1 MGTNLLVFHARD
13 PDDVRAA
20 RVLTFAEIGR
30 RPSAESELVRL
41 CLDLFVRGAEGG
53 RGLHGLCN

>member
-41 CLDLFVRGAEGG
+41 CLELLVRIAEGG
-53 RGLHGLCN
+53 LGRGGLRN